1 MVGHG
6 GGATAD
12 GGGGS
17 CKCVEGG
24 DVVTRDLVGVDSEA
38 STTPS
43 PVPSMKEEQQPKLYW
58 DRLAVMLDIKAFMK
72 AGGVLWVLWSDKV
85 RTCQRSYT

>member
-43 PVPSMKEEQQPKLYW
+43 PVPSMKEGAAAETVLGQ
-58 DRLAVMLDIKAFMK
+58 
-72 AGGVLWVLWSDKV
+72 AGCHVGHQGIHESGWCLVGVVV
-85 RTCQRSYT
+85 